1 MAATTVTS
9 SATLDTGISIVDTV
23 ERQLVRIV
31 IKLTV
36 VNDEVITI
44 NHGEDTDLIRNVRV
58 LAQATGA
65 AVAAAD
71 AAVVKTDADTTTI
84 TFGNNDAGDYTIVIE
99 Y

>member
-9 SATLDTGISIVDTV
+9 NGTLDTGISIVDTV

-31 IKLTV
+31 VKLTV
-36 VNDEVITI
+36 VNSEVITI

>member
-9 SATLDTGISIVDTV
+9 NGTLDTGISIVDTV

-31 IKLTV
+31 VKLTV
-36 VNDEVITI
+36 VNSEVITI
-44 NHGEDTDLIRNVRV
+44 NHGEDEDLIRDVRV
-58 LAQATGA
+58 LVQSTGA

>member
-44 NHGEDTDLIRNVRV
+44 NHGEDTDMIRNVRV

>member
-23 ERQLVRIV
+23 ERELVRIV
-31 IKLTV
+31 VKLTV